1 MAFYALANKACTT
14 MHHANLPMEIQYHL
28 FGKIFTT
35 VTLLDGVTVIEINGK
50 HASQMNI
57 SLEKCH
63 GLHTVCAQWEKWVQ

>member
-1 MAFYALANKACTT
+1 MHNNAPCKFANGNTVPFVWQ
-14 MHHANLPMEIQYHL
+14 N
-28 FGKIFTT
+28 FTT